1 MCGSVHPRCCCRCV
15 CARLCRQVRNRLE
28 LQLRPVN
35 FKLQT
40 PRATGAD
47 FKVKARRAVSQCF
60 TTLPTHLR
68 STTLLL
74 LLPLL
79 PVSRSLTLSVSVR
92 LSLSVFSP
100 ALINCLLSN

>member
-1 MCGSVHPRCCCRCV
+1 MCGSVHPRCRCRCV

-40 PRATGAD
+40 PRATGTD

-79 PVSRSLTLSVSVR
+79 PVSRSL
-92 LSLSVFSP
+92 SLSVFSP

>member
-1 MCGSVHPRCCCRCV
+1 MWLRSSTLLLLLCV

-40 PRATGAD
+40 PRATGTD

-60 TTLPTHLR
+60 TTLPTQLR
-68 STTLLL
+68 STTP

-79 PVSRSLTLSVSVR
+79 PVSRSLTLSVTVR

-100 ALINCLLSN
+100 SLINCLLSN